1 MKKESL
7 TSSFLKKKLF
17 YTFICFC
24 TLGFASCGDDYD
36 DTELR
41 NDIDKL
47 ENRVTALEE
56 WQQSVNTDIQSLK
69 SLVTALENKNHIT
82 DITAIV
88 ENGEETGYTL
98 SFQTGKTITIKHG
111 KNGTNGKDGTTP
123 SIGTYKD
130 TDGVYYWTVNGSPLK
145 DENGYKL
152 PVTGEKG
159 DQGNSGSNAIA
170 PQVRI
175 NADSYIWQI
184 STDGG
189 KTWADM
195 KDAQGNTIKATGEKG
210 ENGEKGDSFFKE
222 VDYKSDPNSVTFTLA
237 DGTQFSVPRRA
248 STVTIDFED
257 GCDLFV
263 VTSTRNKI
271 QLVFTGLTSENY
283 KALIAELKS
292 EDGTNMDIVT
302 KATTDQKVV
311 EITDLDINEGKA
323 TVTINKS
330 DATEGS
336 KAILKVTLIDNNGQE
351 IAVSRII
358 QFYSNPISTA
368 EDLVAFAQKVNE
380 GTDSYFQKTVVLLND
395 IDLSKVKWSP
405 VGQTVTQK
413 MFKGTF
419 DGNGH
424 TIKNLTI
431 DDDSDTDQINGHGLF
446 GWLQGTV
453 KNLTIDNA
461 SVKAHHFVGVIAGYT
476 ENGTIENCKV
486 TNSNIEA
493 THKDED
499 LCGDKVGGIT
509 GYITNGYVKNCS
521 VSNTTITAGRDAGYV
536 VGCEERDDHVLECSA
551 SAVTLVKADNCN
563 GKNMEGALIGRYLH
577 YTK

>member
-7 TSSFLKKKLF
+7 TRLILKKGLF

-24 TLGFASCGDDYD
+24 TLGFASCSDDYD

-41 NDIDKL
+41 KDIDNL

-56 WQQSVNTDIQSLK
+56 RQQSVNADIQSLK
-69 SLVTALENKNHIT
+69 SLVAALENRNHIT
-82 DITAIV
+82 DVTTIV

-111 KNGTNGKDGTTP
+111 KNGTNGKDGATP

-130 TDGVYYWTVNGSPLK
+130 TDGIYYWTVNGSLLK

-175 NADSYIWQI
+175 NSASYIWQI

-195 KDAQGNTIKATGEKG
+195 KDANGKAIKATGENGEKG
-210 ENGEKGDSFFKE
+210 ENGDSFFKE
-222 VDYKSDPNSVTFTLA
+222 VDYKSDPNNVTFTLT
-237 DGTQFSVPRRA
+237 DGTQFSVPRLA

-263 VTSTRNKI
+263 VTSTHNKI
-271 QLVFTGLTSENY
+271 QVAFTGLTSENY

-302 KATTDQKVV
+302 KATAEPKVV
-311 EITDLDINEGKA
+311 EITDLNINEGKA
-323 TVTINKS
+323 TASINKS

-358 QFYSNPISTA
+358 QFCYNAIATA
-368 EDLVAFAQKVNE
+368 EDLVAFAQKVND
-380 GTDSYFQKTVVLLND
+380 GTDSYSNKTVVLLND
-395 IDLSKVKWSP
+395 IDLSSVNWTP
-405 VGQTVTQK
+405 IGQTSTQK

-419 DGNGH
+419 DGNGY

-431 DDDSDTDQINGHGLF
+431 DDDSDTNKTNGHALF

-461 SVKAHHFVGVIAGYT
+461 SVKAHHNVGIIAGYT
-476 ENGTIENCKV
+476 ESGTIENCKV
-486 TNSNIEA
+486 TNSIIEA

-509 GYITNGYVKNCS
+509 GFVSMGYVKNCT

-536 VGCEERDDHVLECSA
+536 VGCEEKKDHVVKCSA
-551 SAVTLVKADNCN
+551 SAVTLIKADNCT
-563 GKNMEGALIGRYLH
+563 GKNMEGALIGRSL
-577 YTK
+577 

>member
-7 TSSFLKKKLF
+7 TRLILKKGLF

-24 TLGFASCGDDYD
+24 TLGFASCSDDYD

-41 NDIDKL
+41 KNIDNL

-56 WQQSVNTDIQSLK
+56 RQQSVNADIQSLK
-69 SLVTALENKNHIT
+69 SLVAALENRNHIT
-82 DITAIV
+82 DVTTIV

-111 KNGTNGKDGTTP
+111 KNGTNGKDGATP

-130 TDGVYYWTVNGSPLK
+130 TDGIYYWTVNGSLLK

-175 NADSYIWQI
+175 NSASYIWQI

-195 KDAQGNTIKATGEKG
+195 KDANGNAIKATGENGEKG
-210 ENGEKGDSFFKE
+210 ENGDSFFKE
-222 VDYKSDPNSVTFTLA
+222 VDYKSDPNNVTFTLT
-237 DGTQFSVPRRA
+237 DGTQFSVPRLA

-271 QLVFTGLTSENY
+271 QVAFTGLTSENY

-302 KATTDQKVV
+302 KATADPKVV
-311 EITDLDINEGKA
+311 EITDLNINEGKA
-323 TVTINKS
+323 TVSINKS

-358 QFYSNPISTA
+358 QFCYNSIATA
-368 EDLVAFAQKVNE
+368 EDLVAFAQKVNN
-380 GTDSYFQKTVVLLND
+380 GTDSYSNKTVVLLND
-395 IDLSKVKWSP
+395 IDLSSVNWTP
-405 VGQTVTQK
+405 IGQTSTQK

-419 DGNGH
+419 DGNGY

-431 DDDSDTDQINGHGLF
+431 DDDSDTNKTNGHALF

-461 SVKAHHFVGVIAGYT
+461 SVKAHHNVGIIAGYT
-476 ENGTIENCKV
+476 ESGTIENCKV
-486 TNSNIEA
+486 TNSIIEA
-493 THKDED
+493 THKDDD

-509 GYITNGYVKNCS
+509 GFVSMGYVKNCT

-536 VGCEERDDHVLECSA
+536 VGCEEKKDHVVECSA
-551 SAVTLVKADNCN
+551 SAVTLIKADNCT
-563 GKNMEGALIGRYLH
+563 GKNMEGALIGRLL
-577 YTK
+577 